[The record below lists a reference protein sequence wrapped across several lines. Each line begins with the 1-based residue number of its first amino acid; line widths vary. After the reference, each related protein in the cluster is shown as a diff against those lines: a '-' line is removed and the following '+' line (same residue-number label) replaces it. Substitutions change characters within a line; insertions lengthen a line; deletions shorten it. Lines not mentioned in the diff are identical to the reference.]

1 MGSVYA
7 GASMSLDGYI
17 SGPGETG
24 FEHLFAWM
32 EGGEVEIPTADP
44 NMTMHATTV
53 GAEIFKRMMDETGA
67 IVVGRHLFDITNGW
81 GGTHPMGCP
90 VVVLTHDPPEDF
102 SSPQFHFV
110 STGIED
116 AVAKAMELAGDKDV
130 GINGGEM
137 TRQCLEAGLL
147 DGVQIDL
154 VPVLLGGGQ
163 KLFPEVAGAPILLE
177 QETITPDTKA
187 VHLRYRILK

>member
-1 MGSVYA
+1 
-7 GASMSLDGYI
+7 
-17 SGPGETG
+17 
-24 FEHLFAWM
+24 
-32 EGGEVEIPTADP
+32 
-44 NMTMHATTV
+44 
-53 GAEIFKRMMDETGA
+53 
-67 IVVGRHLFDITNGW
+67 
-81 GGTHPMGCP
+81 
-90 VVVLTHDPPEDF
+90 
-102 SSPQFHFV
+102 
-110 STGIED
+110 
-116 AVAKAMELAGDKDV
+116 MELAGDKDV